1 MDKEADLGRRTA
13 IRGSLPRVEGR
24 VLPLGIAMRLLLAVL
39 VATFIAGAAG
49 AETEADRSA
58 IRGIVQDQ
66 IEAFKRDDAARAF
79 SHAAPS
85 LQRMFGS
92 QDRFMALVKEGYKPV
107 YRPRSYAFGEFK
119 DGPDGPSLSVDIQD
133 NDGIDWVALYTLEQ
147 QPDGSW
153 RISGCY
159 LLKAPGQTA

>member
-1 MDKEADLGRRTA
+1 
-13 IRGSLPRVEGR
+13 
-24 VLPLGIAMRLLLAVL
+24 MRALLAVL
-39 VATFIAGAAG
+39 LALFVGTANAQ
-49 AETEADRSA
+49 TEADRSA

-66 IEAFKRDDAARAF
+66 IEAFKSDDAARAF

-92 QDRFMALVKEGYKPV
+92 QERFMALVREGYKPV
-107 YRPRSYAFGEFK
+107 YRPRSYTFGEVK
-119 DGPDGPSLSVDIQD
+119 DGPDGPNLSVEIQD
-133 NDGIDWVALYTLEQ
+133 GDGVDWVALYTLER

-153 RISGCY
+153 RISGCF